1 MMFNSVHLLVVF
13 VKKDFETRMRLSS
26 MLVVPW
32 LLLALLE
39 VLCKLTMLFLQLRE
53 RERKEHWMTDSL
65 FQIC

>member
-1 MMFNSVHLLVVF
+1 MMFNSVHLLVFLYPYVF

-39 VLCKLTMLFLQLRE
+39 VLCKLTMLLFLQLR
-53 RERKEHWMTDSL
+53 
-65 FQIC
+65 